1 MIATGGILRITA
13 RTNNSFQSC
22 RRTNKYRR
30 KVSKTTKNNVVILK
44 AKLKLCSIPG
54 LITAFGI
61 LVMLGGIVM
70 VIMGYW
76 PLAYKICKTIS
87 HNATSNNMTAETTTL
102 EIISGFMAGSA
113 QSDKLKIFGPLVI
126 GIGIFLFI
134 CANAVLHESRDKK
147 TKIINMQDIYS
158 TVIDIQSKEKKAYGP
173 NGVVNYVQCKS
184 MYNLKLPD
192 SHNTVKLAEGA
203 CQSPTADDIKTM

>member
-13 RTNNSFQSC
+13 RTNNSLQSC

-61 LVMLGGIVM
+61 LVMLGGIAM

-76 PLAYKICKTIS
+76 PRAYKISKTIS
-87 HNATSNNMTAETTTL
+87 QNATSNNMTAETKTL
-102 EIISGFMAGSA
+102 EIISGFLA
-113 QSDKLKIFGPLVI
+113 QSDKLKIFGPMVV

-158 TVIDIQSKEKKAYGP
+158 TVIDIQSKGKKAYVP

-184 MYNLKLPD
+184 MYNLKPPD
-192 SHNTVKLAEGA
+192 SHNTVKLAESS
-203 CQSPTADDIKTM
+203 CQSPTADDIKTV